1 MRQKIFTQNVSAKN
15 SCRFHGLK
23 TYFLAYQNENLTLE
37 IHNLSQWIDIFN
49 KKQIANN
56 FAYFTCVGFG

>member
-1 MRQKIFTQNVSAKN
+1 MRQKIFAQNVSAKN
-15 SCRFHGLK
+15 SCRSHGFK

-56 FAYFTCVGFG
+56 FAYFTYVVFG

>member
-1 MRQKIFTQNVSAKN
+1 MFPQRIVA
-15 SCRFHGLK
+15 RFIVLK
-23 TYFLAYQNENLTLE
+23 HFLAYQNENLTLE
-37 IHNLSQWIDIFN
+37 IQNLSQWIDIFN